1 MHFVQCQMES
11 QRSYWK
17 DQLQLQSQ
25 SCDVKLQ
32 QYISRNEA
40 FLKELDIEKRRVSTL
55 KVK

>member
-25 SCDVKLQ
+25 DCDVKLQ
-32 QYISRNEA
+32 EYRSRNEA
-40 FLKELDIEKRRVSTL
+40 FLKELDIEKRRVST
-55 KVK
+55 